1 MTDVKQALREFITEN
16 FLFGVETAF
25 SDDDSFMDTGII
37 DSTGTLEL
45 IMHLEAAYDVTVEDD
60 ELVPENLDSIDNL
73 SRFITAKQ
81 EKVSGTLSARSAEPA
96 AFGGKGS

>member
-1 MTDVKQALREFITEN
+1 MSDLKQSLREFVTEN
-16 FLFGVETAF
+16 FLFGVQTPF

-45 IMHLEAAYDVTVEDD
+45 IMHLETEYGVTVEDD

-73 SRFITAKQ
+73 SRFITAK
-81 EKVSGTLSARSAEPA
+81 RA
-96 AFGGKGS
+96 AMEASTCN